1 MKFELICSSRD
12 QQKMTNYIYELRMN
26 DIKVK
31 TEVSLNR
38 FGKESLNYFVY
49 IETVDD
55 LLKMHKAVGEFIVGA
70 SDYMDRI
77 EIYDDYRE

>member
-31 TEVSLNR
+31 TEKSLNR